1 VKAAISK
8 YAPNWSKKVYRLI
21 KYKKE
26 RNKSQR
32 EVHIKRGQDKQLVTN
47 YNPSAKKLIVFII
60 PGADWATG
68 KDKISGGTISIV
80 SLCEET
86 AKIKHI
92 HDSEVIMCTWRED
105 HLFLKH
111 TMFENQTHIFRY
123 EQIATYFTELE
134 EILIHV
140 PEFMIEHIT
149 NRLTSKDWTF
159 FQRLEKVHINIM
171 NQNIRLMPDVK
182 IIQHLLQITPQVTI
196 TTAHQRYCTLAYRAY
211 YNLPIHKFSVWIS
224 PEQYQFKKWAA
235 KKQLIVVSPDEH
247 PLKEKVLEKLKN
259 RTNLEVRIIKDLTYE
274 QYKALIAEAKWSL
287 TFGEGLDGYFIE
299 PVFSGAISFA
309 VFNELFFTES
319 FQGLRTVYSSYE
331 ELLSRIVED
340 IQALDNQVEFYLY
353 QKEEFNMC
361 AQLYSYENYRKNI
374 EAFYK
379 YEYTFE

>member
-1 VKAAISK
+1 MNFLKKA
-8 YAPNWSKKVYRLI
+8 YRLI
-21 KYKKE
+21 RYDNE
-26 RNKSQR
+26 RVKTIREISIKNQQGKLLAKS
-32 EVHIKRGQDKQLVTN
+32 
-47 YNPSAKKLIVFII
+47 YNPLAKKLIIFII
-60 PGADWATG
+60 PGVDWATG

-111 TMFENQTHIFRY
+111 TMFKNQTNVFRY

-134 EILIHV
+134 EILIHL
-140 PEFMIEHIT
+140 PEFMINHIT

-171 NQNIRLMPDVK
+171 NQNIRLMPDVN
-182 IIQHLLQITPQVTI
+182 IIQNLLQITPQVTI

-211 YNLPIHKFSVWIS
+211 YNVPIHKFSVWVS
-224 PEQYQFKKWAA
+224 PEQYQFNKWAA
-235 KKQLIVVSPDEH
+235 KKELIVVSPDEH
-247 PLKEKVLEKLKN
+247 PLKEKVLKKLKDSI
-259 RTNLEVRIIKDLTYE
+259 NLEVKIIKDLTYE

-287 TFGEGLDGYFIE
+287 TFGEGLDGYFVE
-299 PVFSGAISFA
+299 PIFSGAISFA
-309 VFNELFFTES
+309 VYNEQFFTES

-331 ELLSRIVED
+331 ELLSDIVED
-340 IQALDNQVEFYLY
+340 IQALDHRAEFELY
-353 QKEEFNMC
+353 QKEEFDTC
-361 AQLYSYENYRKNI
+361 AQLYNYENYRKNV